1 MASGLVFGDDARVL
15 EWTKHFYKI
24 YPMHYNLSV
33 GIVDTEGGLIGAIL
47 FGNFNGTNVELNYYG
62 EKTVT
67 LGICRAIARI
77 ALTEF
82 NAARVSALT
91 SKRKKHL
98 IAAMQKVGFR
108 LEGAQRCFYG
118 PKDCQRNTAI
128 RLVMFRE
135 QIEQMARFKAPAQ
148 KVG

>member
-1 MASGLVFGDDARVL
+1 MPF
-15 EWTKHFYKI
+15 
-24 YPMHYNLSV
+24 NLSV
-33 GIVDTEGGLIGAIL
+33 GIVDVDNNLVGAIL
-47 FGNFNGTNVELNYYG
+47 FGNFNGINVELDYYG

-82 NAARVSALT
+82 NAARVSALV

-98 IAAMQKVGFR
+98 ISTMQKVGFR

-118 PKDCQRNTAI
+118 RKDCQRNTAI

-135 QIEQMARFKAPAQ
+135 QIEQMARLQAPAQ